1 MAGAIVPF
9 PAPAADFD
17 LRFDRLSEAFT
28 LLPEAD
34 RMSTNEVI
42 ALIRRG
48 DHNDALAR
56 LQKLNA
62 GHPDNSSLRVLTAYA
77 LLQVGNLVGAF
88 DEAQKAH
95 SAPNGNSYKCWFFSK
110 IALLNGDI
118 QTCKRELAHVKHA
131 GDLRAEA
138 KALEQDLKK
147 RKN

>member
-1 MAGAIVPF
+1 MAGAIVPL

-17 LRFDRLSEAFT
+17 LRFDRLTEAFS

-56 LQKLNA
+56 LQTLNA
-62 GHPDNSSLRVLTAYA
+62 TNPDNSSLRVLTAYA
-77 LLQVGNLVGAF
+77 LLRVGNLIGAF
-88 DEAQKAH
+88 DEAKKAH
-95 SAPNGNSYKCWFFSK
+95 STPNGNSYKCWFFSK

-118 QTCKRELAHVKHA
+118 PTCRRELDHVKHA
-131 GDLRAEA
+131 GDMRAEA
-138 KALEQDLKK
+138 RALEQDLKK